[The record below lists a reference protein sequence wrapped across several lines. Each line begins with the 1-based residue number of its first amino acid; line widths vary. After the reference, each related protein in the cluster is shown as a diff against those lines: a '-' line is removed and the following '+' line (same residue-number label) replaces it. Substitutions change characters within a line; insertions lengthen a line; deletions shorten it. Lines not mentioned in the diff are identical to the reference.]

1 MTERTVSLSW
11 VNSKLSQIF
20 ISTRENRKGA
30 EYSQALFRVVAG
42 PVFVICM
49 SAIMA
54 TTGNFEI
61 SPSQIAL
68 YSSIYSI
75 LSISILIWVIQ
86 RPGEYLSRRVFAMVM
101 DYSAITSIMSIGD
114 SVLLPTYAPLL
125 WVTLGYG
132 LRFGS
137 QYLVISTCMAL
148 VSILTATYFNSFL
161 WNYPY
166 VVVAFILTTIA
177 VPTYAHRLVSRTFE
191 AHSQA
196 VQANQTKS
204 RFLAQ
209 ASHDLRQPIHAI
221 SLFTA
226 CLRDT
231 GLSSEQHQMV
241 DNIDRSVHSVS
252 GLFRSLLD
260 ISTLESG
267 KVQPRLQPV
276 AIGVIIDDLIQ
287 QNREAAKWAGVV
299 FRQVP
304 ANIYVSTDA
313 TLIAT
318 VLQNIL
324 SNAIKYAPGRQVL
337 VGCRRRR
344 GCISIE
350 VHDQGEGIAA
360 HHLPM
365 LFEEFYQARER
376 GDKDVEGVGLGLAI
390 VKRLVKLLEIEVSI
404 RSLRGRG
411 TSVIIDGLK
420 IAHLVAQADVVQ
432 ISERKDHSAMKG
444 LRVLL
449 VEDDKNVL
457 LATATLLEKWGC
469 TVQADTGL
477 PKNVAVCDLIITD
490 FDLGANLTGT
500 DCISRVRQLLG
511 RDIPAVI
518 MTGHDVGRILEEPGN
533 ENIPVLSKPVRSQEL
548 REVVLMQKVKIDELA
563 RTDNKERTSA
573 QPDHL

>member
-1 MTERTVSLSW
+1 MV
-11 VNSKLSQIF
+11 
-20 ISTRENRKGA
+20 
-30 EYSQALFRVVAG
+30 
-42 PVFVICM
+42 
-49 SAIMA
+49 

-61 SPSQIAL
+61 SPQQIAL
-68 YSSIYSI
+68 YASVYSM
-75 LSISILIWVIQ
+75 LSISILLWVVQ
-86 RPGEYLSRRVFAMVM
+86 KPGEYLSRRVFAMVM
-101 DYSAITSIMSIGD
+101 DYSAITSIMSIGE

-132 LRFGS
+132 LRFGAR
-137 QYLVISTCMAL
+137 YLVISTCMAL
-148 VSILTATYFNSFL
+148 ASILVATYFNSFL
-161 WNYPY
+161 WGHPY

-231 GLSSEQHQMV
+231 GLSKEQHQMV

-267 KVQPRLQPV
+267 KVKPHPGPV
-276 AIGVIIDDLIQ
+276 ALGILIDDLIQ
-287 QNREAAKWAGVV
+287 QNNEAAKWAGVTL
-299 FRQVP
+299 RQVP
-304 ANIYVSTDA
+304 TNVYVLTDA

-318 VLQNIL
+318 VLQNII
-324 SNAIKYAPGRQVL
+324 SNAIKYAPGRRVL
-337 VGCRRRR
+337 IGCRRRG
-344 GCISIE
+344 GCVSVEI
-350 VHDQGEGIAA
+350 HDQGEGIAA

-390 VKRLVKLLEIEVSI
+390 VKRLAKLLEIEVSI
-404 RSLRGRG
+404 HSLRSKG
-411 TSVIIDGLK
+411 TSVVIDGLR
-420 IAHLVAQADVVQ
+420 LADPEFHTKT
-432 ISERKDHSAMKG
+432 IPTSEKRDQTAMRG

-449 VEDDKNVL
+449 VEDDRNVL

-469 TVQADTGL
+469 IVQADISL
-477 PKNVAVCDLIITD
+477 PRNVEDCDLIITD
-490 FDLGANLTGT
+490 FDLGANITGT
-500 DCISRVRQLLG
+500 DCIASVRHLLG
-511 RDIPAVI
+511 RDIPAII
-518 MTGHDVGRILEEPGN
+518 MTGHDVNRILEELGQG
-533 ENIPVLSKPVRSQEL
+533 NIPVLSKPVRSAEL
-548 REVVLMQKVKIDELA
+548 REVVMMQKTKTDELA
-563 RTDNKERTSA
+563 RIHNAVS
-573 QPDHL
+573 

>member
-1 MTERTVSLSW
+1 MTDKPVSLSW
-11 VNSKLSQIF
+11 ANSKLSQIF

-61 SPSQIAL
+61 SPRQIAL
-68 YSSIYSI
+68 YSAIYSM
-75 LSISILIWVIQ
+75 LSISILLWVIQ

-137 QYLVISTCMAL
+137 RYLVISTCMAL
-148 VSILTATYFNSFL
+148 ASILTATYFNSFL
-161 WNYPY
+161 WNHPY

-231 GLSSEQHQMV
+231 GLSTEQHQMV

-267 KVQPRLQPV
+267 KVQPHPRPV
-276 AIGVIIDDLIQ
+276 AIGPLIDDLIQ
-287 QNREAAKWAGVV
+287 QNKEAAKWAGVV
-299 FRQVP
+299 LRQVP
-304 ANIYVSTDA
+304 ANVYVSTDA

-318 VLQNIL
+318 VLQNII

-337 VGCRRRR
+337 VGCRRRA
-344 GCISIE
+344 GCLSIE

-411 TSVIIDGLK
+411 TSVIIDGLT
-420 IAHLVAQADVVQ
+420 ITHPEIQSDISS
-432 ISERKDHSAMKG
+432 ISEKRDQPAMRG

-469 TVQADTGL
+469 TVQADMGL
-477 PKNVAVCDLIITD
+477 PKNVAACDLIITD
-490 FDLGANLTGT
+490 FDLGANITGT
-500 DCISRVRQLLG
+500 DCIATVRQLLG

-518 MTGHDVGRILEEPGN
+518 MTGHDVARILAEPGN
-533 ENIPVLSKPVRSQEL
+533 ENIPILSKPVRSGEL
-548 REVVLMQKVKIDELA
+548 REVVLMQKAKIDELA
-563 RTDNKERTSA
+563 QAES
-573 QPDHL
+573 